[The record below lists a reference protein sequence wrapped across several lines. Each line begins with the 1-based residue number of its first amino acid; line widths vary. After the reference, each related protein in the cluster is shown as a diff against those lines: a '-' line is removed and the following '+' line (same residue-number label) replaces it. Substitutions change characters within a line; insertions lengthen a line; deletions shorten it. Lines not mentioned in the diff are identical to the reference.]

1 MCPHFYETTNGMRPP
16 SDGQQAVP
24 ASVYKYLLPDE
35 RQVISVRRHP
45 GILIPPA
52 ATAVGGFLA
61 AGAMGTII
69 HGNQYLPPI
78 IWGLVIFLWIQLIWA
93 FLSWLTGYF
102 AITNKRLL
110 LISGVLSRR
119 VTITPLA
126 AIQDLIFDRPFAG
139 RIFGYGTFI
148 IEPAGQ
154 GLSVIEFLPY
164 PEQLYLE
171 LYALISGGS
180 PGDGEPR
187 TEDHSDD

>member
-1 MCPHFYETTNGMRPP
+1 MRLPP
-16 SDGQQAVP
+16 DSQQAGP
-24 ASVYKYLLPDE
+24 ASVNRYLLPDE
-35 RQVISVRRHP
+35 RQVIAVRRHP

-52 ATAVGGFLA
+52 ATAMGGLLA
-61 AGAMGTII
+61 AVAMGTII

-119 VTITPLA
+119 VTVTPLA
-126 AIQDLIFDRPFAG
+126 GIHDLIFERPFAG

-171 LYALISGGS
+171 LYSLLSGGS
-180 PGDGEPR
+180 LGDGEPR
-187 TEDHSDD
+187 MDQGDD